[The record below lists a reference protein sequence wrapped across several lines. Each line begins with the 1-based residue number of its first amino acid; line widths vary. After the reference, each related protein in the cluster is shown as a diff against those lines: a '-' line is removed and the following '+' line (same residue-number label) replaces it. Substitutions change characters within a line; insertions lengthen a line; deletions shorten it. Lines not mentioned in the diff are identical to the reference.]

1 MPNTIRAASRDQWLA
16 TEVGRYIYSRQEKLI
31 MDLISP
37 VAGESLLDVGC
48 GTGDN
53 LALFQKKKC
62 ILTGIDSS
70 KDVLEL
76 ARQKIGDQCE
86 FVLGEATDLPFSD
99 NEFDIV
105 TLITCIQTFH
115 DHQKVIAEAIRVC
128 RNRIFVGFFNKHTL
142 IGTKQSVRKFFGF
155 PILSQ
160 SRFFSIGEMKFAINQ
175 AMNTSITWGS
185 VIYLP
190 TPIYKWCSE
199 FEELLPMKKNPLG
212 AFVGMAAPVR
222 YSYRTV
228 QNPLVTSFELDAK
241 TQAATP
247 DVVRGMLPRR
257 RLTL

>member
-1 MPNTIRAASRDQWLA
+1 MPNTIRAASRDHWLS

-31 MDLISP
+31 MDLVSP
-37 VAGESLLDVGC
+37 IAGESLLDVGC

-53 LALFQKKKC
+53 LCLFQKKKC

-70 KDVLEL
+70 KDDLEL
-76 ARQKIGDQCE
+76 ARQKVGGQCE

-105 TLITCIQTFH
+105 TLIMSIQSFH

-128 RNRIFVGFFNKHTL
+128 RNRIFVGFLNKHTL
-142 IGTKQSVRKFFGF
+142 IGTKQSVRKLFGF
-155 PILSQ
+155 PVLSEV
-160 SRFFSIGEMKFAINQ
+160 RFFSISEMKFIINHI
-175 AMNTSITWGS
+175 MNTSITWGS

-199 FEELLPMKKNPLG
+199 FEELLPMMKNPLG
-212 AFVGMAAPVR
+212 AFVGMAVPVR

-228 QNPLVTSFELDAK
+228 QNSLMNSFELDAK
-241 TQAATP
+241 TQTAAP
-247 DVVRGMLPRR
+247 DVVRGLLRESD
-257 RLTL
+257 

>member
-1 MPNTIRAASRDQWLA
+1 MPNTIKAASRDQWLA

-31 MDLISP
+31 MDLVSP

-53 LALFQKKKC
+53 LYLFQKRKC

-70 KDVLEL
+70 KDALEL
-76 ARQKIGDQCE
+76 ARQKVGRQCE

-105 TLITCIQTFH
+105 TLITSIQISH

-128 RNRIFVGFFNKHTL
+128 RNRIFVGFLNKHTL
-142 IGTKQSVRKFFGF
+142 IGTKQSVRKLFGF

-160 SRFFSIGEMKFAINQ
+160 VRFFSIGEMKSIINQ

-190 TPIYKWCSE
+190 TSIYKWCSE

-212 AFVGMAAPVR
+212 AFVGMAVPVR

-228 QNPLVTSFELDAK
+228 QNPLMNSFELDAK

-247 DVVRGMLPRR
+247 DAIRNMLREGD
-257 RLTL
+257 